1 MAAKTGKEKIWFN
14 FWRSKSQYKML
25 AMKLDGRTDVSNRLE
40 LVLFAKLCFNSE
52 ISK

>member
-1 MAAKTGKEKIWFN
+1 MAAKTGKEKICFN